1 MKTASYTDLVVWQ
14 KSMELVT
21 EVYSLIQKLPNRE
34 TFILVS
40 QMARSAISIP
50 SNIAEGYHRQYVK
63 EYTQFLSVALGSC
76 AELQTQLE
84 ICKHIYQIISERANG
99 LADEVM
105 KMLYTMIK
113 KRS

>member
-1 MKTASYTDLVVWQ
+1 MKTTSYKDLIVWQ

-21 EVYSLIQKLPNRE
+21 EVYSLIKKLPNRE
-34 TFILVS
+34 TFVLVS
-40 QMARSAISIP
+40 QMTRSAISIP
-50 SNIAEGYHRQYVK
+50 SNIAEGYHRQYIK

-84 ICKHIYQIISERANG
+84 ICKRVYNIFSEKANG
-99 LADEVM
+99 LADETM
-105 KMLYTMIK
+105 KILYTMIK